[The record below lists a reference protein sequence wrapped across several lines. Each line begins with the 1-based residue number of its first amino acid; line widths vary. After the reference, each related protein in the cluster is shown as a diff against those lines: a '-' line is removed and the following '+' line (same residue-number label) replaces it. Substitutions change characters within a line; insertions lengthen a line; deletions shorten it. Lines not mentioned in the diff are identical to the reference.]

1 MITAYAHLKYF
12 CKPLIFFPKLLKE
25 GLKLSGLLLY
35 FGVVIIYYDHYRF
48 FKNYYFIYCIYLIRN
63 DHKVSFGTANRG

>member
-1 MITAYAHLKYF
+1 MIRGEIIFMTAYAYLKYF

-25 GLKLSGLLLY
+25 GLKLSDLLLY

-48 FKNYYFIYCIYLIRN
+48 FKIIILFI
-63 DHKVSFGTANRG
+63 VFT